1 MNKFYSYLY
10 LPHDRFIAVG
20 AYRNNPHGHARFPLD
35 ELHISLEFGR
45 EILVAN
51 EYQTAGNGVL
61 ICIALLI
68 LGSKFLIGDDESK
81 ARGRKQVPYIII
93 GTAIIMSAFNIAAS
107 AGASLT
113 F

>member
-1 MNKFYSYLY
+1 MNETYVM
-10 LPHDRFIAVG
+10 LPAAGSLTDF
-20 AYRNNPHGHARFPLD
+20 FTT
-35 ELHISLEFGR
+35 IS
-45 EILVAN
+45 ILTN

>member
-1 MNKFYSYLY
+1 MTNTMNVMLSAAGSLTDF
-10 LPHDRFIAVG
+10 FTA
-20 AYRNNPHGHARFPLD
+20 
-35 ELHISLEFGR
+35 IS
-45 EILVAN
+45 ILAN
-51 EYQTAGNGVL
+51 EYQTAGNRVL

-93 GTAIIMSAFNIAAS
+93 GMAIIMSAFNIAAS

>member
-1 MNKFYSYLY
+1 MTMNETYVM
-10 LPHDRFIAVG
+10 LPAAG
-20 AYRNNPHGHARFPLD
+20 
-35 ELHISLEFGR
+35 SLTDFFTAIY
-45 EILVAN
+45 ILAN

>member
-1 MNKFYSYLY
+1 MMTNTMNVM
-10 LPHDRFIAVG
+10 LPAAGSLTDFFTA
-20 AYRNNPHGHARFPLD
+20 
-35 ELHISLEFGR
+35 IS
-45 EILVAN
+45 ILAN
-51 EYQTAGNGVL
+51 EYQTEGNGVL

>member
-1 MNKFYSYLY
+1 MTMNETYVM
-10 LPHDRFIAVG
+10 LPAVG
-20 AYRNNPHGHARFPLD
+20 SLTDFFTA
-35 ELHISLEFGR
+35 IS
-45 EILVAN
+45 ILAN

>member
-1 MNKFYSYLY
+1 MNETYVM
-10 LPHDRFIAVG
+10 LPAAGSLTDFFTA
-20 AYRNNPHGHARFPLD
+20 
-35 ELHISLEFGR
+35 IS
-45 EILVAN
+45 ILAN

-81 ARGRKQVPYIII
+81 GRKQVPYIII

>member
-1 MNKFYSYLY
+1 MNETYVM
-10 LPHDRFIAVG
+10 LPAAGSLTDF
-20 AYRNNPHGHARFPLD
+20 FTT
-35 ELHISLEFGR
+35 IS
-45 EILVAN
+45 ILAN

-107 AGASLT
+107 VGASLT

>member
-1 MNKFYSYLY
+1 MTINETYVM
-10 LPHDRFIAVG
+10 LPAAGSLTDFFA
-20 AYRNNPHGHARFPLD
+20 A
-35 ELHISLEFGR
+35 ISKL
-45 EILVAN
+45 AS
-51 EYQTAGNGVL
+51 EYQTQGNAVL
-61 ICIALLI
+61 IGIALLI

>member
-1 MNKFYSYLY
+1 MTMNETYVM
-10 LPHDRFIAVG
+10 LPAAGSLTDF
-20 AYRNNPHGHARFPLD
+20 FTT
-35 ELHISLEFGR
+35 IS
-45 EILVAN
+45 ILAN
-51 EYQTAGNGVL
+51 EYQTAGYGVL

>member
-1 MNKFYSYLY
+1 MTNTMNVM
-10 LPHDRFIAVG
+10 LPAAGSLTDFFA
-20 AYRNNPHGHARFPLD
+20 A
-35 ELHISLEFGR
+35 IS
-45 EILVAN
+45 ILAN

-93 GTAIIMSAFNIAAS
+93 GAAIIMSAFNIAAS

>member
-1 MNKFYSYLY
+1 MNETYVI
-10 LPHDRFIAVG
+10 LPAAGSLTDFFA
-20 AYRNNPHGHARFPLD
+20 A
-35 ELHISLEFGR
+35 ISKL
-45 EILVAN
+45 AS
-51 EYQTAGNGVL
+51 EYQTQGNFVL
-61 ICIALLI
+61 IGIALLI
-68 LGSKFLIGDDESK
+68 LGSKFLIGDDETK